1 MAQREEM
8 VSMYNNPIGGVA
20 TGFGGAALSA
30 PFVGW
35 NAFWV
40 GLAAF
45 TLFSAAV
52 AVKRILPKREA

>member
-1 MAQREEM
+1 
-8 VSMYNNPIGGVA
+8 MYNNPIGGVA

-40 GLAAF
+40 GLGAF
-45 TLFSAAV
+45 ALFSAAV